1 MREVETA
8 GFTFSQCHG
17 HSGND
22 VAIQS
27 LGIRSGTEHCD
38 CYTLEIS
45 LIVTVTFLIVT
56 RYKHSI
62 FTATDIVFAYGQNNE
77 TSQVRYS

>member
-1 MREVETA
+1 MEMA
-8 GFTFSQCHG
+8 GFMFSHCHG
-17 HSGND
+17 HSGDD
-22 VAIQS
+22 VAMRQLELS
-27 LGIRSGTEHCD
+27 RATALCD
-38 CYTLEIS
+38 RYTLENS